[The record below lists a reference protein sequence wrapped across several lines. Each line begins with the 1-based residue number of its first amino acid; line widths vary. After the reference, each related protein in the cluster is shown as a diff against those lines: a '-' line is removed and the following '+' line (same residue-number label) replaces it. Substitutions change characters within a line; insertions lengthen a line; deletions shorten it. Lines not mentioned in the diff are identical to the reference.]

1 MHTNGPLD
9 LDWGMRRG
17 TVRKQQL
24 GAIGLRPGEGKQG
37 ATLST
42 PPQVGTQQG
51 GDPRTHKWRDR
62 QGQQHGTTQPQCD
75 MKGSVG
81 D

>member
-42 PPQVGTQQG
+42 SPKWEPSREVIPGHTNGGTDKASSTG
-51 GDPRTHKWRDR
+51 PHN
-62 QGQQHGTTQPQCD
+62 H
-75 MKGSVG
+75 SVT
-81 D
+81 